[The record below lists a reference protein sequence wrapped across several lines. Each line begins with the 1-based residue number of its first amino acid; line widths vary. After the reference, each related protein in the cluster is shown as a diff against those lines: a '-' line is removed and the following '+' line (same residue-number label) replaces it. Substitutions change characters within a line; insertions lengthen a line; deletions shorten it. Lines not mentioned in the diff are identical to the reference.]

1 MTTITRTYYIPR
13 NQIGRYVM
21 NYIVEKVGC
30 SVGDF
35 KVNRQSETIRFSIT
49 CKTAD
54 VATVEKILRR
64 YDMIDEVSEN

>member
-1 MTTITRTYYIPR
+1 
-13 NQIGRYVM
+13 M

-49 CKTAD
+49 CKITD
-54 VATVEKILRR
+54 IATVEKILRR